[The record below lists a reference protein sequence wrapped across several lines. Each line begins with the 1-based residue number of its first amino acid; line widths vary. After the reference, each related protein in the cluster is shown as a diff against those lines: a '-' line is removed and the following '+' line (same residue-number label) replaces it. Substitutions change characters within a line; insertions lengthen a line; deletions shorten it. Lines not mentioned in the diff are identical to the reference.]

1 MVAGIKWR
9 LLTYPPVQL
18 GGKNMSVQVSA
29 GAFGPSTMQKLA
41 IPQHQGFLEA
51 LGRLA
56 IAHTHL
62 ELILRYCV
70 KTIADQSIRDAL
82 DATEGDRISDLRNKI
97 RQLFKDKKPTSLEK
111 NTLDA
116 LLGRAKR
123 LSEKRHSYLHRAW
136 SETDAGHA
144 VVKGEDHLWEPAPSV
159 SEVERVASEILTL
172 GERLNHDRL
181 HGFIRDVVLRQP
193 PRQPHKL

>member
-1 MVAGIKWR
+1 MASANVPTGTTGGQKYERSGISRSFWTVNDAETCNSSTPR
-9 LLTYPPVQL
+9 LPRGARPL
-18 GGKNMSVQVSA
+18 GHRSYSFGVNSQVLREDDRRSIHSGCA
-29 GAFGPSTMQKLA
+29 RCDRGGPY
-41 IPQHQGFLEA
+41 I
-51 LGRLA
+51 
-56 IAHTHL
+56 
-62 ELILRYCV
+62 
-70 KTIADQSIRDAL
+70 
-82 DATEGDRISDLRNKI
+82 DLRNKI